1 MTGKRPRSIYCSPG
15 ERDALGERAA
25 AAGLSV
31 SSFVLARGLADVG
44 SEEEASGLTE
54 AERTELHDGIRW
66 LAGLAD
72 MLHDAMAD
80 DGVPE
85 ETAAKD
91 GGV

>member
-31 SSFVLARGLADVG
+31 SSFVLARGLADDG
-44 SEEEASGLTE
+44 GEAEASGLTE
-54 AERTELHDGIRW
+54 AERAELHDGIRW
-66 LAGLAD
+66 LVGLAA

-80 DGVPE
+80 DGAPE
-85 ETAAKD
+85 DDAAKD
-91 GGV
+91 GEA